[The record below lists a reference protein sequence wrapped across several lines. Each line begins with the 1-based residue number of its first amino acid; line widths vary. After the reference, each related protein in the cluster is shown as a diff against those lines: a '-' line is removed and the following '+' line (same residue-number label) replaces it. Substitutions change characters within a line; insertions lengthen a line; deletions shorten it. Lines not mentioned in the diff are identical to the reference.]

1 MRGAGKNQEKKIPEF
16 PIRVRV
22 LLESE
27 KKKKKEKKG
36 KKEGKKEK
44 TGGGSPR
51 ARPNYRLASVS
62 RFTGSNALLLSS
74 FYR

>member
-27 KKKKKEKKG
+27 KKEKKG

-44 TGGGSPR
+44 KGGGSPR

-62 RFTGSNALLLSS
+62 RFTGSNALLIKKN
-74 FYR
+74 YR